1 MTSPGRRDDVSRE
14 EAAVPVAKAIFD
26 GVEAGE
32 EDIFPDPM
40 SASIAEAWRN
50 GAVKALERESAALA
64 RAALAQAEPIA
75 S

>member
-1 MTSPGRRDDVSRE
+1 MTRGFDIPK
-14 EAAVPVAKAIFD
+14 ATPQAVAKAIFD
-26 GVEAGE
+26 GVEARE

-40 SASIAEAWRN
+40 SASIAEAWRS

-64 RAALAQAEPIA
+64 QAALAQAEPIA